1 MSSLSFFLVHRAKR
15 SRHANDHAGYLRCET
30 GQASRAA
37 ALVSRAR
44 ALPSLNMKKNRDCSQ
59 SIYAHVRIYTVLYA
73 WSTSVEPVKAIL
85 STSMCSAIAIPAVG
99 PYPGTKF
106 TTPGGKPAWKIHTD
120 KKIQLQ
126 AFDFNNMPS

>member
-1 MSSLSFFLVHRAKR
+1 MSSLSFFLVHGAKR

-30 GQASRAA
+30 GEASRAA

-59 SIYAHVRIYTVLYA
+59 SIYVHVKIYTALYA

-99 PYPGTKF
+99 P
-106 TTPGGKPAWKIHTD
+106 
-120 KKIQLQ
+120 
-126 AFDFNNMPS
+126 